1 MQELQI
7 GGTGMRCLVAE
18 ACVLY
23 FSRRRSVETDPSQQ
37 HRMNLQNDAHSLA
50 LMKFGIGQPVLR
62 TEDPVLLRGEGRY
75 TDDVKLA
82 GEAYA
87 VIVRSRIAHGV
98 LKSINTSAA
107 RAMPGVL
114 AVYTG
119 ADLAAYGTLKCIIAF
134 QNRDGSPMKR
144 PPRPA
149 LATDKVRFVG
159 DPLACVVAETLL
171 QAKDAAEA
179 VDVEIDPLPT
189 VVRPEDAARPGAPLI
204 HAEAPGNV
212 ALDYHYGDADQVA
225 AAFAKAAHVT
235 RLKLVNSRVV
245 VNAMEPRSA
254 IGSYDSQSARF
265 TLYVPSQGV
274 FGMKGNIAEILN
286 VEPKQVHILSGH
298 VGGSFGMKAAP
309 FPEYVCVLHAA
320 RALNR
325 PVKWTDERSGSFV
338 SDSHGRDHELT
349 AELALD
355 ADGSF
360 LAVRLTSFGNMGGFL
375 SQVAP
380 MPSTLNAVK
389 NVQSVYRTPLIEVS
403 TKCVFTN
410 TSHVSAYRGAG
421 RPEGNYYM
429 ERLIDVAAD
438 ELEIDRLELRRRNQI
453 KPREIPRKTA
463 SGNTYDSGDFPAV
476 FKQALDLAD
485 VKGFARRR
493 RESRKR
499 GRLRGLGVGSFL
511 EVTAPPSKEMGGIR
525 FEPDGSITIITGTLD
540 YGQGHAAPFAQVLT
554 EKLGVPFERIRLLQ
568 GDSDELLAGG
578 GTGGSKSI
586 MHSGTAIVEAAGK
599 VIEQGK
605 QIASHVLEAAVG
617 DIEFAQGRFVIAGTD
632 RSIGI
637 MELAEKLRAGLDLPP
652 GTPTTL
658 DVRHVSDGPG
668 ASTFPNGCHVC
679 EIEIDPETGSME
691 VVKYISVN
699 DFGTVI
705 NPLTVEGQ
713 LHGGVLQGIGQA
725 LMEMT
730 VYDTDGQLLTGSFM
744 DYALPRAADA
754 PAVGVVNHPVPATT
768 NVLGVKG
775 CGEAGCAGSLASVMN
790 AVADALSEF
799 GIRHLDMPATPY
811 RVWRAINDASAVRKT
826 MGVPGE

>member
-1 MQELQI
+1 
-7 GGTGMRCLVAE
+7 
-18 ACVLY
+18 
-23 FSRRRSVETDPSQQ
+23 
-37 HRMNLQNDAHSLA
+37 MNVQNDPQSLA
-50 LMKFGIGQPVLR
+50 LMKFGIGQPVPR
-62 TEDPVLLRGEGRY
+62 TEDPTLVRGEGRY

-87 VIVRSRIAHGV
+87 VMVRSRVAHGV
-98 LKSINTSAA
+98 IKAIDSSAA
-107 RAMPGVL
+107 RKMPGVL

-119 ADLAAYGTLKCIIAF
+119 ADLTAYGTLKCIVPF
-134 QNRDGSPMKR
+134 NNRDGTPMIK

-149 LATDKVRFVG
+149 LPTDKVRYVG
-159 DPLACVVAETLL
+159 DPIACVVAETLL

-179 VDVEIDPLPT
+179 VEVDIDQLPA

-204 HAEAPGNV
+204 HQEAPGNV
-212 ALDYHYGDADQVA
+212 ALDYHYGDSEKVT

-235 RLKLVNSRVV
+235 KLHLVNSRVV
-245 VNAMEPRSA
+245 VNAMEPRAA
-254 IGSYDSQSARF
+254 IGVFDPATGRF
-265 TLYVPSQGV
+265 TLHAPSQGA
-274 FGMKGNIAEILN
+274 FGLRGNMAEILK
-286 VEPKQVHILSGH
+286 VEPKQVRVLTGH
-298 VGGSFGMKAAP
+298 VGGSFGMKSAP

-320 RALNR
+320 RALGR

-355 ADGSF
+355 ADGTF
-360 LAVRLTSFGNMGGFL
+360 LAVRITNFGNMGGFL

-380 MPSTLNAVK
+380 MPSTLNTVK

-429 ERLIDVAAD
+429 ERLIDAAAA
-438 ELEIDRLELRRRNQI
+438 EMEIDRIELRRRNQI
-453 KPREIPRKTA
+453 KPREIPIKVA
-463 SGNTYDSGDFPAV
+463 SGSTYDSGDFPAV
-476 FKQALDLAD
+476 LKQALEIAD
-485 VKGFARRR
+485 AKGFARRK
-493 RESRKR
+493 RESRKS
-499 GRLRGLGVGSFL
+499 GKVRGLGIGSFL

-525 FEPDGSITIITGTLD
+525 FEADGTVTIITGTLD

-554 EKLGVPFERIRLLQ
+554 EKLGIPYDRIRLLQ

-586 MHSGTAIVEAAGK
+586 MHSGTAIVEASAK

-605 QIASHVLEAAVG
+605 QIASHILEASAA
-617 DIEFAQGRFVIAGTD
+617 DIEFTHGRFVIAGTD
-632 RSIGI
+632 RSIAI
-637 MELAEKLRAGLDLPP
+637 MEMADKLRSGLKLPE
-652 GTPTTL
+652 GTPSTL

-668 ASTFPNGCHVC
+668 ASTYPNGCHVC
-679 EIEIDPETGSME
+679 EVELDPDTGVIE
-691 VVKYISVN
+691 VVRYTSVN

-705 NPLTVEGQ
+705 NPLIVEGQ
-713 LHGGVLQGIGQA
+713 LHGGVIQGIGQA

-730 VYDTDGQLLTGSFM
+730 AYDDDGQLLTGSFM
-744 DYALPRAADA
+744 DYALPRASDSPEVA
-754 PAVGVVNHPVPATT
+754 VVNHPVPATT

-775 CGEAGCAGSLASVMN
+775 CGEAGCAGSLTSVMN
-790 AVADALSEF
+790 AIADALSEF
-799 GIRHLDMPATPY
+799 GIKHMDMPATPY
-811 RVWRAINDASAVRKT
+811 RVWHAIEEARAARPA
-826 MGVPGE
+826 